1 MKQAISDPVKQRLIH
16 GVLMLINKDRKRKG
30 ENRELI
36 GKLVHVML
44 ALDYY
49 RGGKHMFQD
58 QFLAATEEYYA
69 KYAAEM
75 L

>member
-1 MKQAISDPVKQRLIH
+1 
-16 GVLMLINKDRKRKG
+16 MLINKDRNSKG

-44 ALDYY
+44 AH

>member
-1 MKQAISDPVKQRLIH
+1 MKQAISDPIKQRLIH
-16 GVLMLINKDRKRKG
+16 GVLMLINKDRNSKG

-49 RGGKHMFQD
+49 RGGKHMF
-58 QFLAATEEYYA
+58 
-69 KYAAEM
+69 
-75 L
+75 